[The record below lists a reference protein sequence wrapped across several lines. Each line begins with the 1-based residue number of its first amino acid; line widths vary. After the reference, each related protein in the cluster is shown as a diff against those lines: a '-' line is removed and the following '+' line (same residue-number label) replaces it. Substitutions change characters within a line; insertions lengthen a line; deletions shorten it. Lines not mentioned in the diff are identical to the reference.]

1 MTDAGREA
9 VERAKADGTWSL
21 LDEAEQGVVPPDL
34 AAAFDE
40 LPGSRERF
48 DAFTPGVRRSILGWI
63 VQAKRPQTRA
73 ARVREAAEQAV
84 RGVPAHQQ

>member
-1 MTDAGREA
+1 MT
-9 VERAKADGTWSL
+9 S
-21 LDEAEQGVVPPDL
+21 
-34 AAAFDE
+34 
-40 LPGSRERF
+40 
-48 DAFTPGVRRSILGWI
+48 TPTRPISAYSPVGFVRRSILVWV